1 MPFLDKDMTLAELV
15 VGIENGKLVDREPSE
30 EEIHEK
36 FEYLRERNYLVE
48 EVLEGKTTFSKALRS
63 SKPWFKRLLPFT
75 RKSEDFRN
83 LEYLLAVPI
92 AYEGRNARKNS
103 LEKPIIVPQDY
114 YERPLHYPLRESD
127 LPVRIFNGMFHVVK
141 YIGLPFVNG
150 IITGT
155 IAGFISDDAVAP
167 VAYGTMAITA
177 AGLAVWDIY
186 RKVTL
191 PGGMIKKAKMLDKV
205 VADVFN
211 PSPSIG
217 SRDKY
222 ERRHT
227 LATQW
232 TDDAISY
239 YHQENYERAIDFVL
253 RAVKAEPL
261 NFRAR
266 ELLISTYS
274 ITNDGRCFDELREAR
289 IIFGSKVDG
298 LDMSTSTLYGK
309 RNDVDGYQVKLL
321 DSAISRAGIGA
332 AINLKKS
339 MEKRMQT

>member
-1 MPFLDKDMTLAELV
+1 MTLAELV
-15 VGIENGKLVDREPSE
+15 IGIENGKLVRREPSE
-30 EEIHEK
+30 EEIHER
-36 FEYLRERNYLVE
+36 FEYFRERNHLVE

-63 SKPWFKRLLPFT
+63 SKSWVKRLVPFAG
-75 RKSEDFRN
+75 KSEDFRN
-83 LEYLLAVPI
+83 LEYLLAVPF
-92 AYEGRNARKNS
+92 AYEEEDILK
-103 LEKPIIVPQDY
+103 KTPISIPQDY
-114 YERPLHYPLRESD
+114 YERPLHFPLRDSD
-127 LPVRIFNGMFHVVK
+127 PPVRMMNGLVQVAK
-141 YIGLPFVNG
+141 YIGPPFING

-167 VAYGTMAITA
+167 VGYGTMALTA

-191 PGGMIKKAKMLDKV
+191 PGGMTIRAKMLDKV

-211 PSPSIG
+211 PSTSIG

-232 TDDAISY
+232 SDSADSY
-239 YHQENYERAIDFVL
+239 YRQEDYERAIDFTL

-261 NFRAR
+261 NFGVR
-266 ELLISTYS
+266 EFLINIYTM
-274 ITNDGRCFDELREAR
+274 TNDPRCFDELREAR
-289 IIFGSKVDG
+289 IVFGSKVDG
-298 LDMSTSTLYGK
+298 LDMKASMVYGQ
-309 RNDVDGYQVKLL
+309 RNNVDGYQKKLL
-321 DSAISRAGIGA
+321 NSAMLRDGIGTAIS
-332 AINLKKS
+332 LKNS